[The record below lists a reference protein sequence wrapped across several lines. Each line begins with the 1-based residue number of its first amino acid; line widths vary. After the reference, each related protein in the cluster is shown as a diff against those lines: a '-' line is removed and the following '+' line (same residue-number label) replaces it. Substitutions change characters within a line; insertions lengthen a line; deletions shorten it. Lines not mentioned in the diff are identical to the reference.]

1 MHQTLISKLVLSIIC
16 YGKDQNSLYH
26 ENSNLYTFL
35 YFSNIQLVNSEEDN
49 FEATSLGIRND
60 T

>member
-16 YGKDQNSLYH
+16 YGKDQ
-26 ENSNLYTFL
+26 NSNLYTFL